1 MSRTLTRTRFGA
13 AVAAAFVGGVLVA
26 SSLDFTHFGYAQGT
40 TATPT
45 ASKPTAQQV
54 KPLADAGNAFV
65 SIAEHVTPAVVA
77 IQTVRDPR
85 ESDNASPRMRGRVP
99 PGLEDFFNQFGP
111 QRPVPQEASGS
122 GFIVTPDGYILT
134 NNHVVADAD
143 RVTVTLT
150 DERVFKAKV
159 VGRDPTTDV
168 AVVKIDG
175 HDLPTLTLG
184 DDAQARVGE
193 WVLAIG
199 NPLELNF
206 TVTAG
211 IVSAKGRGGRELAG
225 LLRNPYAISDFIQTD
240 AAINPGNSGGPLVN
254 IHGEV
259 IGINSAIASPTG
271 YYAGY
276 GFAIPITLAKGVMDD
291 LIKYGKVKRAVL
303 GIAIGD
309 VDPDDAAAAG
319 LKSIAGVKVGGFQ
332 PSDGSSPAEKA
343 GLEAG
348 DIIVGADGKPVD
360 RVSTL
365 QRIVRLHQPGQSI
378 TLDIN
383 RYGTRKSFQVRLT
396 EAPSDQLMAANDVNS
411 EKPNGGV
418 ASDKLGIDV
427 EPVSDDM
434 AREASIPAAD
444 RGVRVADVAGAGP
457 AHDKLVPNDIIVA
470 VLYPE
475 PRHDVHSV
483 ADLQAA
489 VSKVKSGDYVSL
501 LVYSVGAQGQSGATR
516 VVSLHVGG

>member
-1 MSRTLTRTRFGA
+1 MPSTLSRTRFGA

-40 TATPT
+40 QAAATAKPVVQQIRPT
-45 ASKPTAQQV
+45 V
-54 KPLADAGNAFV
+54 DGGNAFV
-65 SIAEHVTPAVVA
+65 AIAEHVTPAVVA

-168 AVVKIDG
+168 AVIKIDG
-175 HDLPTLTLG
+175 HDFPTLTLG
-184 DDAQARVGE
+184 DDAQAKVGE

-225 LLRNPYAISDFIQTD
+225 LLRNQYAISDFIQTD

-254 IHGEV
+254 IRGEV

-291 LIKYGKVKRAVL
+291 LIKYGKVRRAVL
-303 GIAIGD
+303 GIAIAD

-319 LKSIAGVKVGGFQ
+319 LKTIAGVKVGGFT
-332 PSDGSSPAEKA
+332 PGDGSSPGEKA
-343 GLEAG
+343 GLEVG
-348 DIIVGADGKPVD
+348 DIIVAADGKPAD

-365 QRIVRLHQPGQSI
+365 QRIVRLHQPGQTI
-378 TLDIN
+378 QLDVM
-383 RYGTRKSFQVRLT
+383 RFGTRKSFQVKLT
-396 EAPSDQLMAANDVNS
+396 EAPSDEQMAANEVNS
-411 EKPNGGV
+411 EKPNGGIS
-418 ASDKLGIDV
+418 AEKLGIEV
-427 EPVSDDM
+427 EPVTDDM
-434 AREASIPAAD
+434 VREANIPETD
-444 RGVRVADVAGAGP
+444 RGVRVADVAPAGP
-457 AHDKLVPNDIIVA
+457 AHDKLLPNDIIVA

-489 VSKVKSGDYVSL
+489 VAKVKSGDYVSL
-501 LVYSVGAQGQSGATR
+501 LVYAVAGQGQTGATR
-516 VVSLHVGG
+516 VVSIHVGG